1 MLTNTYLPH
10 LGGVARSVSA
20 FTEQLR
26 VSGHQVL
33 IVAPTFEN
41 QPEEELD
48 VIRIPAIQH
57 FNGTDFS
64 VRLPIPVELS
74 DKIELF
80 NPDIVHSHHS
90 FLMGDT
96 ALRVAALYNVPII
109 FTHHTMYEQY
119 THYVPGDS
127 LALKRYVIDLTT
139 SYANLCNRVIAPS
152 ESVREILIKRKVT
165 QPIEVIPTGV
175 DVATFMQGLSLIH
188 I

>member
-48 VIRIPAIQH
+48 VIRI
-57 FNGTDFS
+57 
-64 VRLPIPVELS
+64 
-74 DKIELF
+74 
-80 NPDIVHSHHS
+80 
-90 FLMGDT
+90 
-96 ALRVAALYNVPII
+96 
-109 FTHHTMYEQY
+109 
-119 THYVPGDS
+119 
-127 LALKRYVIDLTT
+127 
-139 SYANLCNRVIAPS
+139 
-152 ESVREILIKRKVT
+152 
-165 QPIEVIPTGV
+165 
-175 DVATFMQGLSLIH
+175 LSLIH